1 MTEKKLLLVDDTP
14 EVLNSLEKVLSK
26 YYSVCTARNADE
38 ALEAL
43 EVLDEEAPF
52 DAALVDYAM
61 PGQNGIELIQE
72 IKRQY
77 PSTQSILLTSH
88 SDPETVMT
96 AVSDSS
102 INKYLMKPVAIQKLL
117 DVIEEMLK

>member
-1 MTEKKLLLVDDTP
+1 MTEKNLLLVDDTP

-26 YYSVCTARNADE
+26 YYTVSTARDAE
-38 ALEAL
+38 QGLAVLEK
-43 EVLDEEAPF
+43 EGPF
-52 DAALVDYAM
+52 DMALVDYAM

-72 IKRQY
+72 IKSRY
-77 PSTQSILLTSH
+77 PSIQSILLTSH

-96 AVSDSS
+96 ALSESA

-117 DVIEEMLK
+117 DVIEDMLKSA

>member
-1 MTEKKLLLVDDTP
+1 MTEKHLLLVDDTP

-26 YYSVCTARNADE
+26 YYTVSTARDAE
-38 ALEAL
+38 QALQVL
-43 EVLDEEAPF
+43 EEDGPF
-52 DAALVDYAM
+52 DLALVDYAM

-72 IKRQY
+72 IKKRY
-77 PSTQSILLTSH
+77 STTQSILLTSH

-96 AVSDSS
+96 ALSESA

-117 DVIEEMLK
+117 DVIEEMLESA